1 MSSQPQIG
9 ENIKEVRVAK
19 GMRQQDLAESCG
31 FSNTTLSAYE
41 NNKKTP
47 NLNTVATIA
56 KQLGV
61 SIERLYYGD
70 ENNTFISA
78 APNTG
83 RKIVNSVYFLWEQGV
98 IWYNLGIKN
107 ETVYGSEDHSSDFML
122 QIHKYP
128 FAISRLL
135 TNLSEFKA
143 RRSTYKD
150 PDAYLEMLLSS
161 VAEEINFDIERDKK
175 NEEERERKKPV
186 IKKGG
191 PVIGN

>member
-1 MSSQPQIG
+1 MSFQPQIG
-9 ENIKEVRVAK
+9 DNIRNVRVAK
-19 GMRQQDLAESCG
+19 GMRQQDLAENCG

-83 RKIVNSVYFLWEQGV
+83 RKIVNSIYLLWEQGV

-107 ETVYGSEDHSSDFML
+107 EVGHGSKDYSSEFML
-122 QIHKYP
+122 HIHKYQS
-128 FAISRLL
+128 AISRLL
-135 TNLSEFKA
+135 TNLSEFQA

-150 PDAYLEMLLSS
+150 PDTYLEMLLSS
-161 VAEEINFDIERDKK
+161 VAEEINHEIELDKK
-175 NEEERERKKPV
+175 KEEEEMKWIV
-186 IKKGG
+186 IKEGDAFGK
-191 PVIGN
+191 

>member
-1 MSSQPQIG
+1 MSSQPKIG
-9 ENIKEVRVAK
+9 DNIKELRVAK

-78 APNTG
+78 APNIG

-107 ETVYGSEDHSSDFML
+107 ETGYGSEDHSSDFML

-135 TNLSEFKA
+135 TNLSEFQA

-161 VAEEINFDIERDKK
+161 VAEEINLDIERDKK

-191 PVIGN
+191 TVMGN